1 MHAVVRWSGE
11 DVSDTGFL
19 AECVEHSSCQAFG
32 LASGL
37 GRSDEENRCR
47 AHGGGGCPGGTNAE
61 RNSVLC
67 LEQSQ
72 LGPAGGQIS
81 RADGAQWAPLCVAAN
96 GADTGRWTSGI
107 VPVQR

>member
-1 MHAVVRWSGE
+1 MRKT
-11 DVSDTGFL
+11 D
-19 AECVEHSSCQAFG
+19 AEIAGVGGVLRTQE
-32 LASGL
+32 
-37 GRSDEENRCR
+37 
-47 AHGGGGCPGGTNAE
+47 GGGRPGGTNAE

-81 RADGAQWAPLCVAAN
+81 RADGARWALLCVAAS

-107 VPVQR
+107 VPVQGRQQAAKGPHVPGYGPLWSVGPQA